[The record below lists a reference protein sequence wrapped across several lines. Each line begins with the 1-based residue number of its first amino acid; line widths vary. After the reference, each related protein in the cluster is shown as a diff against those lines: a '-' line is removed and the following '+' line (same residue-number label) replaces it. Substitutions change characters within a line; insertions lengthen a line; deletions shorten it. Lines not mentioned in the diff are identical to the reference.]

1 MVPAAWH
8 AQHGAMGGPDF
19 PDGGC
24 SSSTAEPPDL
34 AELRMLIELGA
45 LRKLADRGLTDK
57 ELAVSRRLACATV
70 SSARSG
76 DVPGY
81 LEADAVFHLY
91 LLGLTGDPVLT
102 ESARMLLDVGKGR
115 RRAGRQLAQRI
126 AIRAGEHGE
135 IVRLLAEDM
144 VSAASEMLR
153 HHVAEDLLGPG
164 ET

>member
-1 MVPAAWH
+1 V
-8 AQHGAMGGPDF
+8 QHGPMGGPDF

-24 SSSTAEPPDL
+24 SSSAARPPDL
-34 AELRMLIELGA
+34 AELRMLIELPA
-45 LRKLADRGLTDK
+45 LRKLADRGLSGE

-70 SSARSG
+70 RLARSG

-91 LLGLTGDPVLT
+91 LLGLTSDPVLT
-102 ESARMLLDVGKGR
+102 ESARMLLDVCAGHR
-115 RRAGRQLAQRI
+115 RTGELAQRM

-135 IVRLLAEDM
+135 IVGLLAEDM
-144 VSAASEMLR
+144 ASAASEMLR
-153 HHVAEDLLGPG
+153 HHVAEDLLRPG